1 MATILNNPTV
11 TVNNNP
17 IPVKANSVSYNEGL
31 GEQTLRVESTGGG
44 NVTQV
49 YADNIEMKK
58 SKVKFSMLPTVTNI
72 ESARQ
77 WKILANSNAIT
88 ITGIDNITLQT
99 LTRTFA
105 SCALI
110 SNYDV
115 NLSSDGDMEIEF
127 EGASAV

>member
-1 MATILNNPTV
+1 MATILNNPTI

-17 IPVKANSVSYNEGL
+17 IPVKANSVSYTEGL

-58 SKVKFSMLPTVTNI
+58 SKVKFSMLPTVANI

>member
-1 MATILNNPTV
+1 MATILNNPTIM
-11 TVNNNP
+11 VNNNP
-17 IPVKANSVSYNEGL
+17 IPLKSNSVSYSEGL

-44 NVTQV
+44 NITQV

-58 SKVKFSMLPTVTNI
+58 SKIKFSMLPTITNI
-72 ESARQ
+72 ESVRQ

-88 ITGIDNITLQT
+88 LSGIDNITKQT

-115 NLSSDGDMEIEF
+115 NLTSDGDIEIEF
-127 EGASAV
+127 EGVTAV